1 MYRRFLVLA
10 GMAGCCAMAVDAHSE
25 EAAESKPAWSFSLDA
40 LSWHTRSSPLGV
52 PFVTT
57 GVIGEAGTDVV
68 FGPSRASFGSQ
79 SGARI
84 VLGRSFSESK
94 GIEFSVFGL
103 EQGRFGDGMASD
115 ALDGSVHLYIPY
127 IDPQNGHETATD
139 FSVPYLYSGKADL
152 RVTERLRGAELNL
165 RWRLPWQS
173 PVALDLLAG
182 VTYLGLSESLTL
194 ETSSPLLDNW
204 GPDIWQTH
212 DAFSTRNRFYGLQAG
227 LRASTQWRGGF
238 YGSAELKI
246 AAGQSRQN
254 VNIQGWLQTND
265 YTYFE
270 QPEQFPGGYF
280 ALPSNVGRHSRD
292 RFALSSQGR
301 VELGYRF
308 SPNLSVHLAY
318 SMLYATNTVRPGPH
332 ISRVID
338 TSQSTSYT
346 EDPMSSPTPG
356 AQPGFAFHDS
366 TFRSGGV
373 AAGITF
379 SF

>member
-1 MYRRFLVLA
+1 MYRRILVLA
-10 GMAGCCAMAVDAHSE
+10 GMAGCVAMAVDAHSE
-25 EAAESKPAWSFSLDA
+25 EAVESNPAWSFSLDA
-40 LSWHTRSSPLGV
+40 LSWHTRASPLGV
-52 PFVTT
+52 PFITT
-57 GVIGEAGTDVV
+57 GVMGEAGTTVAL
-68 FGPSRASFGSQ
+68 GPSRAPFDTQ

-84 VLGRSFSESK
+84 AIGHAFSEAC
-94 GIEFSVFGL
+94 GIEFSAFGL

-127 IDPQNGHETATD
+127 IDPQSGHETATD
-139 FSVPYLYSGKADL
+139 FSIPYLYSGKADL

-173 PVALDLLAG
+173 PVAFDLLAG

-194 ETSSPLLDNW
+194 DTSSPLLDNW

-238 YGSAELKI
+238 YGNAELKV
-246 AAGQSRQN
+246 AAGQSRQD

-265 YTYFE
+265 YTYYE
-270 QPEQFPGGYF
+270 QPEQFSGGYF
-280 ALPSNVGRHSRD
+280 ALPSNMGRHSRD
-292 RFALSSQGR
+292 RFAVSSQGR
-301 VELGYRF
+301 VEVGYRF
-308 SPNLSVHLAY
+308 NPNLSVHLAY
-318 SMLYATNTVRPGPH
+318 SMLYATNTLRPGPH
-332 ISRVID
+332 IGRVID

-346 EDPMSSPTPG
+346 EDPTSSPVPG

-366 TFRSGGV
+366 TFRSSGV